1 MPRHVFVIGPPGSP
15 LTGFLREALWADSDT
30 VWHQS
35 TWTRIGKQPTPPC
48 HLDLVV
54 AIAVPDP
61 ADATHAFQW
70 ARRHAPGAAALAILP
85 GDCSSHVLRE
95 TAVGFDDFV
104 RWPVSPEE
112 IRHRVERL
120 LPANTHTQRSD
131 ELHAEAASL
140 TRNIPLIGRDPAF
153 IGVLRKLTR
162 VAPSDIPVLLT
173 GETGTGKDL
182 CARALHHLS
191 DRRLRPFV
199 PVDCGALPR
208 TLFER
213 ELFGHTRGAFTDAYR
228 EQRGLVAMADG
239 GSLLLDEV
247 DTLSM
252 EAQAALLR
260 VLEDGTYR
268 PLGAERFS
276 NVNVRII
283 SALNVDLDR
292 AVGEGRFRADLFF
305 RLAGVRLHLPALR
318 DRRQDIRL
326 LAEHLLRVHQH
337 AKQETSTL
345 SVDAMR
351 SLESYAWPGNVRELS
366 NVIRN
371 AIMFSADRRIE
382 PEDLELPRPVER
394 SLPPTLRAA
403 RAQLVGRFER
413 QVPRRPVETMS
424 GQPDAR
430 IAGGGQDVA
439 RSDASSRSTRS
450 IHGCTTQHLDGSHC
464 G

>member
-1 MPRHVFVIGPPGSP
+1 MPRHVFVIGPPRSP
-15 LTGFLREALWADSDT
+15 LAGFLREALWGDSDT

-35 TWTRIGKQPTPPC
+35 TWTRIGKPPTPPC
-48 HLDLVV
+48 HPDLIV

-61 ADATHAFQW
+61 ADAAHAFQW
-70 ARRHAPGAAALAILP
+70 ARRHAPSAAAFAILP
-85 GDCSSHVLRE
+85 GDCSSQVLRE
-95 TAVGFDDFV
+95 AASSFDDFV

-120 LPANTHTQRSD
+120 LPPKTQLRD
-131 ELHAEAASL
+131 EPHAEASSL
-140 TRNIPLIGRDPAF
+140 TKDIPLIGRDAAF
-153 IGVLRKLTR
+153 ISVLRKLTR

-191 DRRLRPFV
+191 KRRLRPFV

-213 ELFGHTRGAFTDAYR
+213 EMFGHTRGAFTDAYR

-283 SALNVDLDR
+283 SASNVDLDR

-318 DRRQDIRL
+318 ERRQDIRL
-326 LAEHLLRVHQH
+326 LAEHLLRMHQH
-337 AKQETSTL
+337 QKQETSTL

-351 SLESYAWPGNVRELS
+351 SLECYPWPGNVRELS

-371 AIMFSADRRIE
+371 AIMFSADPRIE
-382 PEDLELPRPVER
+382 PEDLELPLPAER
-394 SLPPTLRAA
+394 TVPPTLRAA
-403 RAQLVGRFER
+403 RAQLVGQFER
-413 QVPRRPVETMS
+413 QYLDDLLRRCQGNLTHAS
-424 GQPDAR
+424 RQA
-430 IAGGGQDVA
+430 GQDRRALGRLVKKHA
-439 RSDASSRSTRS
+439 
-450 IHGCTTQHLDGSHC
+450 LDPRAYHATPGR
-464 G
+464 